1 MKTYR
6 KPKLTR
12 PTPVKG
18 TLDTLP
24 GANPVQAPC
33 YEDYVATSTPAI
45 VAPVYAYDGSE
56 NPVYTAVDGAKVAR
70 PTVTVA
76 HAASSASAAQTAQ
89 GTCIYNGAVHSAVR
103 EGWVMSVGILWIAY
117 FLTSQ

>member
-1 MKTYR
+1 MR
-6 KPKLTR
+6 SSLTT
-12 PTPVKG
+12 PTSVKG

-24 GANPVQAPC
+24 GANPIQAPC

-45 VAPVYAYDGSE
+45 VAPIYAYDGSE

-76 HAASSASAAQTAQ
+76 HAASSASVAQAAQ
-89 GTCIYNGAVHSAVR
+89 GTCIYNGAVYTAAR
-103 EGWVMSVGILWIAY
+103 AGWMMLVGVLGIAY
-117 FLTSQ
+117 WLI